1 MKILL
6 INWQKGE
13 NNPFDYFNSKLIEQ
27 FQLFGCVVSVIGLD
41 ESFVNKVKQTSKV
54 DLAIAWQGIGSN
66 ISLEDGSN
74 LWEKMK
80 IPLVCLHGDHPCHMP
95 MNHSVDNP
103 YVHHIYGAPS
113 FASYSNTY
121 FNKSRPSLYYLLPN
135 IFKPIKTNRQRQG
148 DFFVFPKNLDPISET
163 VKTWRKNLK
172 PETSSFLIEASE
184 EIISDYESN
193 IYRDHHQRIDSLIT
207 RERFDKIK
215 LENNV
220 TNEVSLFHKL
230 HALLDKIYRNY
241 ASEQVVKQ
249 LADYPLKIYG
259 RGWDVFAGSNVKHEF
274 LKFDVVSNGDF
285 QFYSNYG
292 IIDIASSVDSLH
304 DRMFRAC
311 ANKGAFISNSLLSN
325 ASLLDRKFDNLFYR
339 MNDNNLLKTVER
351 VIAAPQVH
359 LGMCEDFSISY
370 DHQSSFYTF
379 YLYLF
384 NFGRRAFV

>member
-27 FQLFGCVVSVIGLD
+27 FRLYGCIVSVIDLD
-41 ESFVNKVKQTSKV
+41 ESFVNKVKQTTKV

-66 ISLEDGSN
+66 VNLEDGSN

-113 FASYSNTY
+113 FARYSNTY
-121 FNKSRPSLYYLLPN
+121 FNKSRPSIYYLGPN
-135 IFKPIKTNRQRQG
+135 IFNPIRTSHRRQG
-148 DFFVFPKNLDPISET
+148 NFFVFPKNLDPINET
-163 VKTWRKNLK
+163 LKTWRESLK
-172 PETSSFLIEASE
+172 PETLSFLIEASE
-184 EIISDYESN
+184 EIISDYDSN
-193 IYRDHHQRIDSLIT
+193 TYKDHHQRIDSLIT

-215 LENNV
+215 IENNV

-230 HALLDKIYRNY
+230 HALLDKIYRNH
-241 ASEQVVKQ
+241 ASEQVVKL
-249 LADYPLKIYG
+249 LADYPLRVYG
-259 RGWDVFAGSNVKHEF
+259 RGWDSFAGLNVKHEF
-274 LKFDVVSNGDF
+274 LKFDLLSDGDF

-311 ANKGAFISNSLLSN
+311 ANNGAFISNSLLSN
-325 ASLLDRKFDNLFYR
+325 ASLLDRKFDDLFYR
-339 MNDNNLLKTVER
+339 MNNNSLLKTVER
-351 VIAAPQVH
+351 IISAPKVH
-359 LGMCEDFSISY
+359 LDMCEDFSNSY
-370 DHQSSFYTF
+370 DNRSSFYAF
-379 YLYLF
+379 YLYLI
-384 NFGRRAFV
+384 NFSQLRF